1 MTFPELRFK
10 KLIAALCFLMAFSNQ
25 SFAQLEFSKWYFGYN
40 SGLDFSTTPPTIVNS
55 APSGG
60 SLDAAVICD
69 PTGNMLFMV
78 TAGTIYNSSFSPMAN
93 GSSLSNSLSSTQNCL
108 VAKQPGSNSKY
119 YIFTIVGGGVSTS
132 PNAGFFYSIVD
143 MSLAAGLGSVTVLN
157 NTVCVP
163 TCAKQVLVRH
173 CNGKD
178 VWIVIHEYNS
188 NNFRSY
194 LLTAT
199 GLNTVS
205 PVVSSIGETI
215 GGTGTSASN
224 GYMAISPDSKK
235 LASTTYSSSTT
246 PYTGQGGVHLFDFD
260 AATGIV
266 SNSITLINQNR
277 MGGVEFS
284 PDGSKLYASKS
295 PSISS
300 GTGELYQWNVCAN
313 GSTAAILASQY
324 SVTLPGYTPGTIT
337 RAINGK
343 LYVSSVASGPVYSLS
358 VINNPNLSGA
368 AMNFSLNAQ
377 NLGTGHTGGLVT
389 RPVNEYVRQAPIVFA
404 STVNCQNVN
413 FAPVL
418 PTSLLG
424 CSATPYPP
432 GSYSWNFGD
441 PASGSANTS
450 TLTNPQHNYPVG
462 TYTASLIMYN
472 PCGNDTVN
480 KIINISSPDP
490 SITVSGQ
497 FTVCNGDRRPYT
509 ASGGNTYNWSNNGS
523 GATVNLTP
531 SVTTVYNVTTTTTAG
546 CTGNKSFTIVVNP
559 CVGLS
564 GIESTVPARIYP
576 NPFNDALM
584 LDSST
589 DGDIEISTLEGRLIY
604 KAKITEGQNQLNTSE
619 LSKGVYILKLSSKAG
634 EWRGKVVKGE

>member
-1 MTFPELRFK
+1 MKFPELRFK
-10 KLIAALCFLMAFSNQ
+10 KLITALCFLMALSNQ
-25 SFAQLEFSKWYFGYN
+25 SFAQLEFSKWYFGWGA
-40 SGLDFSTTPPTIVNS
+40 GLDFTNNPPTVINS
-55 APSGG
+55 TFSPG
-60 SLDAAVICD
+60 SNAAVICNAS
-69 PTGNMLFMV
+69 GNLKFV
-78 TAGTIYNSSFSPMAN
+78 VAFSGVYNSNLVQMAN
-93 GSSLSNSLSSTQNCL
+93 GSGVYAQNPIVVEQPNSNSN
-108 VAKQPGSNSKY
+108 Y
-119 YIFTIVGGGVSTS
+119 YVFNVIGGGVSTS
-132 PNAGFFYSIVD
+132 TGAGLFYNVID
-143 MSLAAGLGSVTVLN
+143 MNLAAGLGSVTVLN
-157 NTVCVP
+157 YTVYVP
-163 TCAKQVLVRH
+163 TCGKIVSVKH

-178 VWIVIHEYNS
+178 VWIVTHEYNS

-199 GLNTVS
+199 GFNTLT
-205 PVVSSIGETI
+205 PVISSVGETI
-215 GGTGTSASN
+215 GGNGTSAN
-224 GYMAISPDSKK
+224 LGYLAISPDGKK

-284 PDGSKLYASKS
+284 PDGSKLYATRVASV
-295 PSISS
+295 S
-300 GTGELYQWNVCAN
+300 GANGELYQWNVCAVG
-313 GSTAAILASQY
+313 GSAAIVASQFSISLTGY
-324 SVTLPGYTPGTIT
+324 SAGNLT
-337 RAINGK
+337 RAIDGK
-343 LYVSSVASGPVYSLS
+343 IYLSAWSPSSTHSLS
-358 VINNPNLSGA
+358 VINSPNTSGS
-368 AMNFSLNAQ
+368 AMNFSLTSL
-377 NLGTGHTGGLVT
+377 NLGTGYIAGGLMT

-480 KIINISSPDP
+480 KIITISSPDP

-509 ASGGNTYNWSNNGS
+509 ATGGNTYNWSNNGS
-523 GATVNLTP
+523 GATVNLSP

-564 GIESTVPARIYP
+564 GIEGTIPARIYP
-576 NPFNDALM
+576 NPFNDALI

-589 DGDIEISTLEGRLIY
+589 DGDLEISTLEGRLIY
-604 KAKITEGQNQLNTSE
+604 KAKITEGQNQLKTSE

-634 EWRGKVVKGE
+634 EWRGKVVKSE